1 MRLLCWS
8 GAARP
13 VGRDKDRVI
22 IDQPASTPETEAP
35 PTLPRR
41 GIRLS
46 LKVKLS
52 LLITALVVL
61 TVTLVS
67 AFLIRQEQQTLTAE
81 MTKRGL
87 TIAENTSAAAK
98 SSLIANDELTL
109 NVLVNDAMKDPDVAY
124 VAIVDENRTVLAHSD
139 VGEIGKPIARP
150 PGLESLGAEPL
161 IRTYTTKPRGEII
174 DFAMPLVFSDTPVGA
189 LYLGF
194 SKQAITDALARAFNR
209 ALIITLAMVVVGV
222 VGAVGLSN
230 LLSRPIFRLVRGTRA
245 IAQGDF
251 NVALPVTSGDEIG
264 VLTESFNQM
273 ARSLREKEMI
283 KHAFTRYVA
292 REVVEEILKDPE
304 HLVLTGERRE
314 ATVLFCDIRGFTP
327 LSERLSP
334 EEVVSL
340 LNEFYTLMIETTFK
354 HDGTLDKFLGDAV
367 MAVFGAPIAHP
378 DHATRAVRTAI
389 AMQQGVTVLN
399 ESRMRDGKEQI
410 HIGIGVAV
418 GEVVAGTVGSG
429 ERMEYTVIGDSVN
442 LASRLESNAKPGRI
456 LISGR
461 TYEMVRHL
469 VEVVPLGPIKVKGK
483 EEQVEVFELVGHRE
497 GA

>member
-1 MRLLCWS
+1 MLLTNEARVNPEAPATVAAGSTPPPPRGGMRL
-8 GAARP
+8 P
-13 VGRDKDRVI
+13 
-22 IDQPASTPETEAP
+22 
-35 PTLPRR
+35 
-41 GIRLS
+41 

-52 LLITALVVL
+52 LVIIALVFL
-61 TVTLVS
+61 TVSLVS
-67 AFLIRQEQQTLTAE
+67 AFLIRQEQLTLTAE

-87 TIAENTSAAAK
+87 TIAENLSAGAK
-98 SSLIANDELTL
+98 SSLLASDELTL
-109 NVLVNDAMKDPDVAY
+109 NVLVKDAMKDPDVAY
-124 VAIVDENRTVLAHSD
+124 VAIADENGTVLAHSD

-150 PGLESLGAEPL
+150 EGLEQLGAEPL
-161 IRTYTTKPRGEII
+161 IRTYTTKPKGEVI

-194 SKQAITDALARAFNR
+194 SKQTITNALAHAFWRAV
-209 ALIITLAMVVVGV
+209 IITGAMVVVGV
-222 VGAVGLSN
+222 LGAIGLSN

-245 IAQGDF
+245 IAEGDF
-251 NVALPVTSGDEIG
+251 NVALPVTSRDELG

-327 LSERLSP
+327 LSERMSP
-334 EEVVSL
+334 EDVVLL
-340 LNEFYTLMIETTFK
+340 LNEFYTLMIETVFK

-378 DHATRAVRTAI
+378 DHAVRAVRTAI
-389 AMQQGVTVLN
+389 AMQEGISVLN
-399 ESRMRDGKEQI
+399 AARAKQGKERIQV
-410 HIGIGVAV
+410 GIGVSV

-461 TYEMVRHL
+461 TYDKVRNL

-483 EEQVEVFELVGHRE
+483 EEQVEVFELVWHRE

>member
-1 MRLLCWS
+1 MS
-8 GAARP
+8 DP
-13 VGRDKDRVI
+13 SE
-22 IDQPASTPETEAP
+22 STPKTAP
-35 PTLPRR
+35 PSTPPPPRR
-41 GIRLS
+41 LSLS

-61 TVTLVS
+61 AVTLVS

-87 TIAENTSAAAK
+87 TIAENLSAGAK
-98 SSLIANDELTL
+98 TSLIASDELTL
-109 NVLVNDAMKDPDVAY
+109 NVLVKDAMKDPDVAY

-139 VGEIGKPIARP
+139 VGEIGKPIVRP
-150 PGLESLGAEPL
+150 PDLEFLGTEPL
-161 IRTYTTKPRGEII
+161 IRTYQTKPRGEII

-194 SKQAITDALARAFNR
+194 SKQAITAALARAFNR
-209 ALIITLAMVVVGV
+209 ALVITLAMVVLGV
-222 VGAVGLSN
+222 LGAVGLSN

-245 IAQGDF
+245 IAEGDF
-251 NVALPVTSGDEIG
+251 NVALPVTSRDELG

-304 HLVLTGERRE
+304 HMVLTGERRE

-389 AMQQGVTVLN
+389 AMQQGITALN
-399 ESRMRDGKEQI
+399 ETRSRDGKE
-410 HIGIGVAV
+410 HINVGIGVAV

-461 TYEMVRHL
+461 TYEKVRDL
-469 VEVVPLGPIKVKGK
+469 VEVVPLGQIKVKGK
-483 EEQVEVFELVGHRE
+483 EEQVEVYELVGHRG

>member
-1 MRLLCWS
+1 MRER
-8 GAARP
+8 GRPAAVAGEP
-13 VGRDKDRVI
+13 TPD
-22 IDQPASTPETEAP
+22 PA
-35 PTLPRR
+35 PRR
-41 GIRLS
+41 GLS

-52 LLITALVVL
+52 LVIIALVFL
-61 TVTLVS
+61 TVSLVS

-87 TIAENTSAAAK
+87 TIAENLSAGAK
-98 SSLIANDELTL
+98 SSLLASDELTL
-109 NVLVNDAMKDPDVAY
+109 NVLVKDAMKDPDVAY
-124 VAIVDENRTVLAHSD
+124 VAIVDENSTVLAHSD
-139 VGEIGKPIARP
+139 VGEIGKPIVRP
-150 PGLESLGAEPL
+150 EGFEKLGTEPQ
-161 IRTYTTKPRGEII
+161 IRTYKTKPRGEVI
-174 DFAMPLVFSDTPVGA
+174 DFARPLVFSETPVGA

-194 SKQAITDALARAFNR
+194 SKQALTDALALAFRRAVV
-209 ALIITLAMVVVGV
+209 ITGAMVVVGV
-222 VGAVGLSN
+222 LGAIGLSN

-245 IAQGDF
+245 IADGDF
-251 NVALPVTSGDEIG
+251 NVVLPVTSGDELG
-264 VLTESFNQM
+264 VLTDSFNQM

-327 LSERLSP
+327 LSERMSP
-334 EEVVSL
+334 EDVVSL
-340 LNEFYTLMIETTFK
+340 LNEFYTLMIETVFK

-378 DHATRAVRTAI
+378 DHAVRAVRTAI
-389 AMQQGVTVLN
+389 AMQQGITALN
-399 ESRMRDGKEQI
+399 EARARVGKERIQV
-410 HIGIGVAV
+410 GIGVSV

-442 LASRLESNAKPGRI
+442 LASRLEANAKPGRI

-461 TYEMVRHL
+461 TYDKVRNL
-469 VEVVPLGPIKVKGK
+469 VEVVALGPIKVKGK
-483 EEQVEVFELVGHRE
+483 EEQVDVYELVGHRE

>member
-1 MRLLCWS
+1 MLLTNEARVNQEAPATVAAGSTPPPPRGGMRL
-8 GAARP
+8 P
-13 VGRDKDRVI
+13 
-22 IDQPASTPETEAP
+22 
-35 PTLPRR
+35 
-41 GIRLS
+41 

-52 LLITALVVL
+52 LVIIALVFL
-61 TVTLVS
+61 TVSLVS

-87 TIAENTSAAAK
+87 TIAENLSAGAK
-98 SSLIANDELTL
+98 SSLLASDELTL
-109 NVLVNDAMKDPDVAY
+109 NVLVKDAMKDPDVAY
-124 VAIVDENRTVLAHSD
+124 VAIADENGTVLAHSD
-139 VGEIGKPIARP
+139 LGEIGKPMARP
-150 PGLESLGAEPL
+150 AGLETLGSTPL
-161 IRTYTTKPRGEII
+161 VRTYTTKPKGEVI

-194 SKQAITDALARAFNR
+194 SKQTITNALAHAFWRAV
-209 ALIITLAMVVVGV
+209 IITGAMVVVGV
-222 VGAVGLSN
+222 LGAIGLSN
-230 LLSRPIFRLVRGTRA
+230 LLSRPIFRLVHGTRA
-245 IAQGDF
+245 IAEGDF
-251 NVALPVTSGDEIG
+251 NVALPVTSRDELG

-327 LSERLSP
+327 LSERMSP
-334 EEVVSL
+334 EDVVLL
-340 LNEFYTLMIETTFK
+340 LNEFYTLMIETVFK

-367 MAVFGAPIAHP
+367 MAVFGAPISHP
-378 DHATRAVRTAI
+378 DHAVRAVRTAI
-389 AMQQGVTVLN
+389 AMQAGIAALN
-399 ESRMRDGKEQI
+399 DARMRDGKERIQV
-410 HIGIGVAV
+410 GIGVSV

-442 LASRLESNAKPGRI
+442 LASRLESSAKPGRI
-456 LISGR
+456 LISER
-461 TYEMVRHL
+461 TYDKVRNL

-483 EEQVEVFELVGHRE
+483 EEQVEVFELVGHR
-497 GA
+497 GRA

>member
-1 MRLLCWS
+1 
-8 GAARP
+8 
-13 VGRDKDRVI
+13 V
-22 IDQPASTPETEAP
+22 
-35 PTLPRR
+35 
-41 GIRLS
+41 
-46 LKVKLS
+46 
-52 LLITALVVL
+52 
-61 TVTLVS
+61 
-67 AFLIRQEQQTLTAE
+67 
-81 MTKRGL
+81 
-87 TIAENTSAAAK
+87 
-98 SSLIANDELTL
+98 
-109 NVLVNDAMKDPDVAY
+109 
-124 VAIVDENRTVLAHSD
+124 
-139 VGEIGKPIARP
+139 
-150 PGLESLGAEPL
+150 
-161 IRTYTTKPRGEII
+161 I

-194 SKQAITDALARAFNR
+194 SKQTITNALAHAFWRAV
-209 ALIITLAMVVVGV
+209 IITGAMVVVGV
-222 VGAVGLSN
+222 LGAIGLSN

-245 IAQGDF
+245 IAEGDF
-251 NVALPVTSGDEIG
+251 NVALPVTSRDELG

-327 LSERLSP
+327 LSERMSP
-334 EEVVSL
+334 EDVVLL
-340 LNEFYTLMIETTFK
+340 LNEFYTLMIETVFK

-378 DHATRAVRTAI
+378 DHAVRAVRTAI
-389 AMQQGVTVLN
+389 AMQEGISVLN
-399 ESRMRDGKEQI
+399 AARAKQGKERIQV
-410 HIGIGVAV
+410 GIGVSV

-461 TYEMVRHL
+461 TYDKVRNL

-483 EEQVEVFELVGHRE
+483 EEQVDVFELVWHRE

>member
-1 MRLLCWS
+1 M
-8 GAARP
+8 
-13 VGRDKDRVI
+13 
-22 IDQPASTPETEAP
+22 IDQPASTSETVPAPTTVPAP
-35 PTLPRR
+35 PPPPR
-41 GIRLS
+41 GLRLS

-87 TIAENTSAAAK
+87 TIAENISAAAK
-98 SSLIANDELTL
+98 SSLLANDELTL
-109 NVLVNDAMKDPDVAY
+109 NVLVKDAMKDPDVAY

-161 IRTYTTKPRGEII
+161 IRTYKTKPRGEII

-194 SKQAITDALARAFNR
+194 SKQAITDALAHAFNR
-209 ALIITLAMVVVGV
+209 ALVVTLAMVVLGV
-222 VGAVGLSN
+222 LGAVGLST

-264 VLTESFNQM
+264 VLTDSFNQM

-327 LSERLSP
+327 MSERLSP
-334 EEVVSL
+334 EDVVSL

-389 AMQQGVTVLN
+389 AMQQGVTALN
-399 ESRMRDGKEQI
+399 ETRIRDGKERIQV
-410 HIGIGVAV
+410 GIGVAV

-483 EEQVEVFELVGHRE
+483 EEQVEVYELVGHRE